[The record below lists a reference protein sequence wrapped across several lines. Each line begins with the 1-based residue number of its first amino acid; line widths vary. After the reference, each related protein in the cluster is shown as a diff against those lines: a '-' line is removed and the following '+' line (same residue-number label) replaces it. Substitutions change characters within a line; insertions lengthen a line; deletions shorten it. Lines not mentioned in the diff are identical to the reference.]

1 MIEQFLQFLY
11 VQKEA
16 SSHTISNYRR
26 DLVVFNEF
34 LEQQELSYE
43 NVSADHIRDFVRTQ
57 HRRGLSGSSIRRRL
71 AAIRSWFEFLIN
83 ENKISTN
90 PAVGIVTPKTSKKL
104 PKTLTVDQISSL
116 LHQENDNPLMI
127 RDLAMFE
134 LIYSSGLRVAECAS
148 LELDSVDISAGEVR
162 AVGKGNKP
170 RQVPVGSKAL
180 DMLTKWLAIRKPVA
194 NNALFIS
201 GRGTRISIRNIQKRL
216 DQLALKT
223 GINISP
229 HMLRHSFATH
239 VLESSQDLRAV
250 QKMLGHSDIKTTQIY
265 THLDF
270 QHLAKVYDHAHPRAK
285 K

>member
-134 LIYSSGLRVAECAS
+134 LIYSSGLRVTELAS
-148 LELDSVDISAGEVR
+148 LDLDSVDISAGEVR
-162 AVGKGNKP
+162 VVGKGNKP

-201 GRGTRISIRNIQKRL
+201 ARGTRISIRNIQKRL

>member
-134 LIYSSGLRVAECAS
+134 LIYSSGLRVAE
-148 LELDSVDISAGEVR
+148 
-162 AVGKGNKP
+162 
-170 RQVPVGSKAL
+170 
-180 DMLTKWLAIRKPVA
+180 
-194 NNALFIS
+194 
-201 GRGTRISIRNIQKRL
+201 
-216 DQLALKT
+216 
-223 GINISP
+223 
-229 HMLRHSFATH
+229 
-239 VLESSQDLRAV
+239 
-250 QKMLGHSDIKTTQIY
+250 
-265 THLDF
+265 
-270 QHLAKVYDHAHPRAK
+270 
-285 K
+285 

>member
-43 NVSADHIRDFVRTQ
+43 NVSADHIRDFVRTE

-201 GRGTRISIRNIQKRL
+201 ARGTRISIRNIQKRL

>member
-43 NVSADHIRDFVRTQ
+43 NVSADYIRDFVRTQ

-201 GRGTRISIRNIQKRL
+201 ARGTRISIRNIQKRL

>member
-201 GRGTRISIRNIQKRL
+201 ARGTRISIRNIQKRL

>member
-43 NVSADHIRDFVRTQ
+43 NVSADYIRDFVRTQ

-134 LIYSSGLRVAECAS
+134 LIYSSGLRVTELAS
-148 LELDSVDISAGEVR
+148 LDLDSVDISAGEVR
-162 AVGKGNKP
+162 VVGKGNKP

-201 GRGTRISIRNIQKRL
+201 ARGTRISIRNIQKRL

>member
-134 LIYSSGLRVAECAS
+134 LIYSSGLRVAELAS
-148 LELDSVDISAGEVR
+148 LDLDSVDISAGEVR
-162 AVGKGNKP
+162 VVGKGNKP

-201 GRGTRISIRNIQKRL
+201 ARGTRISIRNIQKRL

>member
-1 MIEQFLQFLY
+1 M
-11 VQKEA
+11 
-16 SSHTISNYRR
+16 
-26 DLVVFNEF
+26 
-34 LEQQELSYE
+34 
-43 NVSADHIRDFVRTQ
+43 
-57 HRRGLSGSSIRRRL
+57 
-71 AAIRSWFEFLIN
+71 
-83 ENKISTN
+83 
-90 PAVGIVTPKTSKKL
+90 
-104 PKTLTVDQISSL
+104 
-116 LHQENDNPLMI
+116 
-127 RDLAMFE
+127 
-134 LIYSSGLRVAECAS
+134 
-148 LELDSVDISAGEVR
+148 
-162 AVGKGNKP
+162 GKGNKP

-201 GRGTRISIRNIQKRL
+201 ARGTRISIRNIQKRL